1 VKHAVFLLT
10 LVTIAHGSP
19 APTGTTPLK
28 LEGDL
33 SAQMVAGISTFLD
46 RKTDATVAKRAAAWK
61 RDFSSVEAY
70 NLSVAPNRQRL
81 KRIIGAVDE
90 RLPVEALNYVATT
103 SSPGLVYE
111 NKQFRVFAVRW
122 PVLEGVHGEGLLVQP
137 KGKIRAYVVALPDAD
152 QTPEQLLGITP
163 GIKVESQSAR
173 WLATTGCQVLIPT
186 LVSRSMEHS
195 GNARVGIFTNQ
206 PHREWLYRQAF
217 EMGRHIIGYEVQ
229 KVLAAVDW
237 FANAPARQNSKK
249 LPIGVVGYNE
259 GALIAL
265 YAAALDTRI
274 DAALVSGYFQ
284 TRENLWAEPIYR
296 NLFGLLNEFGDAE
309 IATLISPRHLI
320 LEHSEVAEITGPGT
334 RKGRRMG
341 AAPGVWKTA
350 AHEAVNQEWIRCA
363 QLLAKASKIFSRPR
377 LVSQQ
382 NGKTAGPGSAAA
394 LIAFLTSL
402 GIESNPFGE
411 APVPLKDMRI
421 DFETGKRQLR
431 QFTEIQQHVQ
441 TLLRHASGERKK
453 FLWRQVKTE
462 SATQWD
468 KDIESFRDTFR
479 DDAIGW
485 FDEQRLPLNARSRV
499 FKETDKWTGH
509 EIVLDVWQDVFA
521 WGYLLLPKD
530 LKPGEKRPVVV
541 CQHGLEGLP
550 ADVINEDE
558 KARPWRAYKA
568 FAAKLAER
576 GFVVLAP
583 HNPYRGKDAF
593 RELQRKL
600 NPLGKSLFSVI
611 IPQHTAL
618 IDWLETQSFVDPKRI
633 GFYGLSYGGKSAMRI
648 PALEKRYA
656 LSICSA
662 DFNEWVWKN
671 ASIDWRSTYMYTGE
685 YEIYEWDL
693 GHTFNYAEMAALIC
707 PRPFMV
713 ERGHK
718 DGVGV
723 DEWVAFEYAKIRR
736 LYDYL
741 DIGDQTEIEWF
752 NGPHTINGQ
761 ATYRFLHRHLDWPE
775 PK

>member
-1 VKHAVFLLT
+1 MKHAAFLLA
-10 LVTIAHGSP
+10 LVTSLQGSP
-19 APTGTTPLK
+19 APTGTSPLTM
-28 LEGDL
+28 EGDL
-33 SAQMVAGISTFLD
+33 SVQMVAGISKFLD
-46 RKTDATVAKRAAAWK
+46 RKTDASIGKRANAWN
-61 RDFSSVEAY
+61 RNFGSVEAY
-70 NLSVAPNRQRL
+70 NLSVKPNRERL
-81 KRIIGAVDE
+81 RKIIGAVDE
-90 RLPVEALNYVATT
+90 RLLVEALEYVATT

-137 KGKIRAYVVALPDAD
+137 KSKIRAYVVALPDAD
-152 QTPEQLLGITP
+152 QTPEQLLGISP
-163 GIKVESQSAR
+163 GIPVENQTAR
-173 WLATTGCQVLIPT
+173 WLATSGCQVIIPT
-186 LVSRSMEHS
+186 LISRDMEHS
-195 GNARVGIFTNQ
+195 GNDRLGLFTNQ

-237 FANAPARQNSKK
+237 FANASNRQNSEK
-249 LPIGVVGYNE
+249 LPIGVTGYNE
-259 GALIAL
+259 GALIAF
-265 YAAALDTRI
+265 YAAACDSRI

-284 TRENLWAEPIYR
+284 AREQLWSEPIYR

-309 IATLISPRHLI
+309 IATLITPRKLI
-320 LEHSEVAEITGPGT
+320 LEHSAIAEITGPET
-334 RKGRRMG
+334 RKGRRTG
-341 AAPGVWKTA
+341 SAPGVWKTA
-350 AHEAVNQEWIRCA
+350 ANESVNQEWIRSA
-363 QLLAKASKIFSRPR
+363 QLLAKAPETFSRPR

-382 NGKTAGPGSAAA
+382 NGMTTGPGSAAA

-411 APVPLKDMRI
+411 APVPLKDMRVR
-421 DFETGKRQLR
+421 FETGKRQLR
-431 QFTEIQQHVQ
+431 QFKEIQQHVQ
-441 TLLRHASGERKK
+441 TLLRHASGEREE
-453 FLWRQVKTE
+453 FLWKKVKTE
-462 SATQWD
+462 SAAQWD
-468 KDIESFRDTFR
+468 KDIVSFRDSFR
-479 DDAIGW
+479 HGAIGW
-485 FDEQRLPLNARSRV
+485 FDEKRLPLNARSRK
-499 FKETDKWTGH
+499 FKETDKWVGH
-509 EIVLDVWQDVFA
+509 EIVLDVWDDVFA
-521 WGYLLLPKD
+521 WGYLLIPKD
-530 LKPGEKRPVVV
+530 LEPGEKRPVVV

-576 GFVVLAP
+576 GFVVFAP

-600 NPLGKSLFSVI
+600 NPLGSSLFSVI
-611 IPQHTAL
+611 IPQHTAI
-618 IDWLETQSFVDPKRI
+618 IDWLETQPYVDSKRI

-648 PALEKRYA
+648 PALETRYA

-761 ATYRFLHRHLDWPE
+761 ATYRFLHRHLNWPE